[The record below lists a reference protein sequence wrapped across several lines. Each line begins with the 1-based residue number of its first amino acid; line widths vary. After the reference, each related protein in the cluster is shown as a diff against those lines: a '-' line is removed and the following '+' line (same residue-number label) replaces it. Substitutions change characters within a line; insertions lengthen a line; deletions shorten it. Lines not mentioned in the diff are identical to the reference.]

1 MKLLHFIKTENSFF
15 QIWYMTAVFMKLS
28 AQILICLKLEA
39 PHWFLPAKV
48 VLAPFWILL
57 PALAVDVFVHLI
69 YHYRY

>member
-1 MKLLHFIKTENSFF
+1 
-15 QIWYMTAVFMKLS
+15 MKLS

-69 YHYRY
+69 HHYRY

>member
-1 MKLLHFIKTENSFF
+1 
-15 QIWYMTAVFMKLS
+15 MTAVFMKLS

-69 YHYRY
+69 HHYRY